1 MKFKAWLV
9 ENNISQRE
17 LAAFLG
23 ISVVAVNRKLNGS
36 EDFTVKQIR
45 AICEKYGLSADEFF
59 FAERFKIATQKG

>member
-17 LAAFLG
+17 LAELLG
-23 ISVVAVNRKLNGS
+23 ISVVSVNRKLNNI

-45 AICEKYGLSADEFF
+45 TICKKYGLSADEFF
-59 FAERFKIATQKG
+59 FAECFKIAT